1 MRSHLRAREEAAT
14 QGEKVKCAQKGRGG
28 RGIGGGM
35 GGTRPLTS
43 PDDYNLLA
51 GIKCA
56 SAATTAAAVASVSA
70 VAERHVS
77 FKENCRMRSLA
88 CWCAKR

>member
-28 RGIGGGM
+28 EGGIGGGM

-56 SAATTAAAVASVSA
+56 SAATAATASVSA
-70 VAERHVS
+70 VAGRHVS
-77 FKENCRMRSLA
+77 FKENCRMRSLPS
-88 CWCAKR
+88 WGAKR

>member
-1 MRSHLRAREEAAT
+1 MRT
-14 QGEKVKCAQKGRGG
+14 KGKGG
-28 RGIGGGM
+28 GIGGGM

-56 SAATTAAAVASVSA
+56 SAATAGTASVSA
-70 VAERHVS
+70 VAGRHVS
-77 FKENCRMRSLA
+77 FKENCRRRSLA
-88 CWCAKR
+88 YWRAKR